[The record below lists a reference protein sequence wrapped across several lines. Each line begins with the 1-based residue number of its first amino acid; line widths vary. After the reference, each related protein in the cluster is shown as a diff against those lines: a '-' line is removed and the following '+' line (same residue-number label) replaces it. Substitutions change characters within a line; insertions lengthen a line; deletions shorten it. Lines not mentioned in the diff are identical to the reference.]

1 MLTEA
6 TRTTAA
12 LFPVDEDHARENGPL
27 FTGSIKLEGESVPLS
42 AFLKEAKNG
51 SDTRYL
57 DLSIGAKGQVHYSGR
72 LFRNEKKKTTKSP
85 DYTGYLVVLPMNPG
99 VQNEYT
105 EDEWEAAPRLTV
117 FGRRTR
123 NADNSVRIALDVL
136 PQRSDEPVGDD
147 EVSF

>member
-6 TRTTAA
+6 TRTTAV
-12 LFPVDEDHARENGPL
+12 LFPVDEQHARENGPI

-51 SDTRYL
+51 TDTRYL

-72 LFRNEKKKTTKSP
+72 LFRNEKKAAKSP
-85 DYTGYLVVLPMNPG
+85 DYTGYLVVLPMNPD
-99 VQNEYT
+99 VKNEHS
-105 EDEWEAAPRLTV
+105 DNEWEAAPRLTV
-117 FGRRTR
+117 FGRRAR

-136 PQRSDEPVGDD
+136 PQRSNETVSDEEVG
-147 EVSF
+147 F